1 MRLELTHSEVNDY
14 LRLIAIKRESPS
26 VEFLRKIIRHTL
38 EVIPFQN
45 ITMLDSERRVPTEE
59 EIKQLMLSG
68 IGGICTIRNPFI
80 HKLLIELGFDARLV
94 SSTIMNPDC
103 HITIIVAIGN
113 DLWWCDPGNG
123 FPYFDVIRLGDEK
136 VHSHPFLDYRLTK
149 SENKWKLQH
158 KNKQCEWFTNY
169 HFHLSFVNLEFFEE
183 MYFKHYTDPSYGPF
197 LNGLRFNKWTEHGGI
212 ILRDETATDSNG
224 SVRLSN
230 EQEFCEWVDKNSS
243 PLNMNDLFGTRKNT
257 SEIWSVIG

>member
-1 MRLELTHSEVNDY
+1 MKKY
-14 LRLIAIKRESPS
+14 I
-26 VEFLRKIIRHTL
+26 
-38 EVIPFQN
+38 
-45 ITMLDSERRVPTEE
+45 
-59 EIKQLMLSG
+59 
-68 IGGICTIRNPFI
+68 
-80 HKLLIELGFDARLV
+80 
-94 SSTIMNPDC
+94 
-103 HITIIVAIGN
+103 
-113 DLWWCDPGNG
+113 
-123 FPYFDVIRLGDEK
+123 
-136 VHSHPFLDYRLTK
+136 HPFLDYRLTK

-243 PLNMNDLFGTRKNT
+243 PLNMNDLFGTERILVKY
-257 SEIWSVIG
+257 GA